1 MQKSYESTIPIYSP
15 TLTMKTYNAINLPFA
30 LYGCEMW
37 SLTLREHKLHV
48 SKNEVLSKILGYRN
62 NEVAIYVIV

>member
-1 MQKSYESTIPIYSP
+1 MQKSYELIIPIYSP
-15 TLTMKTYNAINLPFA
+15 TLTMKTRNAINLPFV

-48 SKNEVLSKILGYRN
+48 SENEVLRKIDGYKN